1 MSMEYNFRLEDFEGP
16 LDLLLHLI
24 KKDNIDIFDINIS
37 EITNQYLNYI
47 NHLESLNLNIDSEYL
62 VMASE
67 LTLLKSRELLP
78 HSDEEDEEDDPR
90 EELINRL
97 IEYQKYK
104 DVCGE
109 LKKFEN
115 DRKNYFTKSPSL
127 LNEFHESGAIIDDDI
142 SLDDLI
148 KAFMKFQEKK
158 EFEKPLNTVVTRKEY
173 SVHKRSKEI
182 MSKLKKYKQVIFD
195 DLFDIYKKDYV
206 VVTFLSILDLAKN
219 GNISLRQDSNLDS
232 IILSIRGENE
242 YE

>member
-1 MSMEYNFRLEDFEGP
+1 MEYNFKLEEFEGP

-24 KKDNIDIFDINIS
+24 KKENIDIFDINIS

-78 HSDEEDEEDDPR
+78 HTDEDEEEEDPR
-90 EELINRL
+90 EELISKL

-104 DVCGE
+104 DACLE

-115 DRKNYFTKSPSL
+115 ERKKYFTKAPSL
-127 LNEFHESGAIIDDDI
+127 LNEFHENGPIIGDI

-148 KAFMKFQEKK
+148 NAFLKFQEKN
-158 EFEKPLNTVVTRKEY
+158 EFKKPLNTVVTRKEY
-173 SVHKRSKEI
+173 SVHKRSSEI
-182 MSKLKKYKQVIFD
+182 LDKLRTNKQVNFE
-195 DLFDIYKKDYV
+195 DLFDIYKKDYI
-206 VVTFLSILDLAKN
+206 VVTFLAILDLAKK
-219 GNISLRQDSNLDS
+219 GNVLLKQDSNLDS
-232 IILSIRGENE
+232 IVLSIRGEKM

>member
-1 MSMEYNFRLEDFEGP
+1 MEYNFKLEEFEGP

-24 KKDNIDIFDINIS
+24 KKNNVDIFDINIS

-78 HSDEEDEEDDPR
+78 HDEEEEDEEDPR

-104 DVCGE
+104 DVCEE
-109 LKKFEN
+109 LKEFES
-115 DRKNYFTKSPSL
+115 DRKNYFTKAPSL
-127 LNEFHESGAIIDDDI
+127 LNEFHENGPIISDDL

-173 SVHKRSKEI
+173 SVHKRCDEI
-182 MSKLKKYKQVIFD
+182 LGKLKKYKQVNFE
-195 DLFDIYKKDYV
+195 DLFDIYKKDYI
-206 VVTFLSILDLAKN
+206 VVTFLAILDLAKK
-219 GNISLRQDSNLDS
+219 GNILLKQDSNLDS
-232 IILSIRGENE
+232 IVLSVRGENA

>member
-1 MSMEYNFRLEDFEGP
+1 MEYNFKLEEFEGP

-24 KKDNIDIFDINIS
+24 KKNNVDIFDINIS
-37 EITNQYLNYI
+37 EITNQYLDYI

-78 HSDEEDEEDDPR
+78 HDDEEEDEEDPR

-109 LKKFEN
+109 LRQFEN
-115 DRKNYFTKSPSL
+115 ERKNYYTKAPSL
-127 LNEFHESGAIIDDDI
+127 LNEFHENGPIISDDLC
-142 SLDDLI
+142 LDDLI
-148 KAFMKFQEKK
+148 QAFMKFQEKK
-158 EFEKPLNTVVTRKEY
+158 EFKKPLNTVVTRKEY
-173 SVHKRSKEI
+173 SVHKRSGEI
-182 MSKLKKYKQVIFD
+182 LNKLKEYKQVNFE

-206 VVTFLSILDLAKN
+206 VVTFLAILDLAKK
-219 GNISLRQDSNLDS
+219 GNIILKQDSNLDS
-232 IILSIRGENE
+232 IVLSVRGEGAHE
-242 YE
+242 

>member
-1 MSMEYNFRLEDFEGP
+1 MEYNFKLEEFEGP

-37 EITNQYLNYI
+37 DITNQYLNYI

-78 HSDEEDEEDDPR
+78 HTDEEDEEDDPR

-104 DVCGE
+104 DVCDD
-109 LKKFEN
+109 LKKFESE
-115 DRKNYFTKSPSL
+115 RKNYFTKSPSL
-127 LNEFHESGAIIDDDI
+127 LNEFHDNGPIIGDL

-173 SVHKRSKEI
+173 SVHKRSSEI
-182 MSKLKKYKQVIFD
+182 LNKLKKYKQVNFE

-206 VVTFLSILDLAKN
+206 VVTFLAILDLAKK
-219 GNISLRQDSNLDS
+219 GNILLKQDSNLDS
-232 IILSIRGENE
+232 IVLSVRGEKS